1 MLMQAGKRSIVMR
14 RKFWVAPRIA
24 QAMRTV
30 AALKSA
36 TLEHREQIT
45 NWLGVLTL
53 LALGVVWL

>member
-1 MLMQAGKRSIVMR
+1 MRLRSLL
-14 RKFWVAPRIA
+14 APRIA
-24 QAMRTV
+24 RALKTV

-53 LALGVVWL
+53 LAVGVVWL